1 MKETIYGNGNRRE
14 LLCRILSINIFCTI
28 ALANTTS
35 GAGSLQVIFIL
46 ISKLFIVVT
55 IFFSLFYIFKCYGAL
70 VSKYIMLPFIFVAYI
85 CIVYLVH
92 NYEFSI
98 SSLITSFLLYFS
110 YAITLDHKNYFEIL
124 PDWIIFGGYGLVI
137 YYIYSYR
144 GIMTL
149 FRSMQ
154 MSSID
159 NVLVQKNILAFCMAI
174 TILMCAYKVM
184 YENKKKY
191 LLLIILPAFITLGSG
206 SRRGLISLLISISL
220 LYVLK
225 NLNYKVIPKIVAIII
240 LICVAYKILQNSEMS
255 YLTERV
261 ESLLYIFS
269 DSSSSSASDQ
279 GRMAMIETGLH
290 MFASKPF
297 FGYGA
302 GGFKALSGYR
312 IYSHNNYVE
321 LLVNYGI
328 TGFITYYG
336 LILNILVNLA

>member
-184 YENKKKY
+184 YENKK
-191 LLLIILPAFITLGSG
+191 
-206 SRRGLISLLISISL
+206 
-220 LYVLK
+220 
-225 NLNYKVIPKIVAIII
+225 N
-240 LICVAYKILQNSEMS
+240 
-255 YLTERV
+255 
-261 ESLLYIFS
+261 
-269 DSSSSSASDQ
+269 
-279 GRMAMIETGLH
+279 
-290 MFASKPF
+290 
-297 FGYGA
+297 
-302 GGFKALSGYR
+302 
-312 IYSHNNYVE
+312 IYY
-321 LLVNYGI
+321 
-328 TGFITYYG
+328 
-336 LILNILVNLA
+336 